1 MTNEAAMNEGLGE
14 HHQEID
20 READLVRR
28 AKTRSREAWTE
39 IYESTHPKLFR
50 YVMAR
55 VGHQELAEDLTAT
68 VFVEALKS
76 IDGYSHRGRPLLAW
90 LYRIARNVVNYHHRT
105 EFRKSTSQAL
115 LRAPARVLS
124 RFIGVRRR
132 EGDPTAHVPSP
143 DVAGEL
149 ADPASVVERLDLRH
163 AIGRLSANQR
173 DVIILRY
180 FVGLT
185 TPEIAIVVRKHEGA
199 VYSLRTRAIKAL
211 RRKLR

>member
-1 MTNEAAMNEGLGE
+1 MASEAIMNEGLAEG
-14 HHQEID
+14 HQEID
-20 READLVRR
+20 QEADLIRR
-28 AKTRSREAWTE
+28 AKARSPEAWTE
-39 IYESTHPKLFR
+39 IYESSHPKLFR

-105 EFRKSTSQAL
+105 EFRKSASQAL
-115 LRAPARVLS
+115 LGAPARVVS
-124 RFIGVRRR
+124 RFLGARRR
-132 EGDPTAHVPSP
+132 EDDPTAHVPSL
-143 DVAGEL
+143 DEAGEL
-149 ADPASVVERLDLRH
+149 ADPASVAERLDLRQ
-163 AIGRLSANQR
+163 AIGHLSRAQR

-185 TPEIAIVVRKHEGA
+185 TPEVASVVGKHERA
-199 VYSLRTRAIKAL
+199 VYSLQTRAIKAL
-211 RRKLR
+211 RRRLR